1 MNGSQFTK
9 AVLRVG
15 SALLGVLVVGW
26 ALLWVQLSVRFPAE
40 HVYFEQL
47 SPDAGKTARFSV
59 KYQGLHPWLPVDIEP
74 HCYVTVV
81 DAEWGAVLVRV
92 TEYHGDTE
100 ATFAELARKYAPWA
114 VEGVVS
120 RDLGSP

>member
-1 MNGSQFTK
+1 MNGSRFTK
-9 AVLRVG
+9 AILGGAAV
-15 SALLGVLVVGW
+15 LLGVVVVAW
-26 ALLWVQLSVRFPAE
+26 ALLWIQLSVRFPAE
-40 HVYFEQL
+40 HVYFEQV
-47 SPDAGKTARFSV
+47 SPDAGKIARFSV

-81 DAEWGAVLVRV
+81 DAKWGAVLVRE

-114 VEGVVS
+114 LEGVVS
-120 RDLGSP
+120 RDLESS